1 MSNSFMSPLPPFTLE
16 SLVTN
21 GQWTAAQNNGRKKG
35 DGAKIGPHKKA
46 QQPGSQQAN
55 KDSKSTL

>member
-21 GQWTAAQNNGRKKG
+21 GQWTAAQNNARKK
-35 DGAKIGPHKKA
+35 DGAKPGSQKKA
-46 QQPGSQQAN
+46 QQPGAPQNN
-55 KDSKSTL
+55 KDSKPSL